1 VDDPMT
7 INALVRD
14 AALALPLA
22 VLALLLILLVRRIRA
37 KAAARRRDRVARVL
51 DPSAAEVAAPSDETP
66 PRDFAKD
73 ARDIATRIEAALAA
87 GNMKPLAG
95 LYLELALCHAKL
107 GDEASRM
114 SALRSAAAHGAQHG
128 PHASH
133 AAARFELAE
142 AAYRLDD
149 LTTACEQWQLAR
161 TAYLEDGQME
171 RHASIEKRMRA
182 NGCPTDWVLTDF

>member
-1 VDDPMT
+1 MRFPLRFWRCCSFCWCAASGPKPPRAVAIASP
-7 INALVRD
+7 VRWTRQ
-14 AALALPLA
+14 
-22 VLALLLILLVRRIRA
+22 RRQ
-37 KAAARRRDRVARVL
+37 VAT
-51 DPSAAEVAAPSDETP
+51 PADETP

-73 ARDIATRIEAALAA
+73 ARDIATRIEVAQAA
-87 GNMKPLAG
+87 GNMQPLAG
-95 LYLELALCHAKL
+95 LYLELAFCHAEL

-114 SALRSAAAHGAQHG
+114 TALRSAAAYGSKHG

-142 AAYRLDD
+142 AAYRLGD

>member
-7 INALVRD
+7 IDALVRD

-22 VLALLLILLVRRIRA
+22 ALALLLILLVRRLRT
-37 KAAARRRDRVARVL
+37 KAAARRRDQVAGVL
-51 DPSAAEVAAPSDETP
+51 DSSALAVTAPANETP

-73 ARDIATRIEAALAA
+73 VQDIATRIEAALAV

-95 LYLELALCHAKL
+95 LYLDLAFCHAKV
-107 GDEASRM
+107 GDEDSRM
-114 SALRSAAAHGAQHG
+114 PALRSAAAYGAQHG

-142 AAYRLDD
+142 AAYRLGD

>member
-7 INALVRD
+7 IDALVRD

-22 VLALLLILLVRRIRA
+22 VLALLLVLLVRRIRA
-37 KAAARRRDRVARVL
+37 KATARRGDRVARAV
-51 DPSAAEVAAPSDETP
+51 DPSAAVTTPSDETP
-66 PRDFAKD
+66 PRDFEKN
-73 ARDIATRIEAALAA
+73 ARDIATRINAALAA

-95 LYLELALCHAKL
+95 LYLDLAFCHAKL
-107 GDEASRM
+107 GDEDSRM
-114 SALRSAAAHGAQHG
+114 SALRSAAAYGAQHG

-142 AAYRLDD
+142 AAHRLGD

>member
-1 VDDPMT
+1 MNNPMT
-7 INALVRD
+7 IDALVRD

-22 VLALLLILLVRRIRA
+22 VLALLLILLVRRVRA
-37 KAAARRRDRVARVL
+37 KAAARRRDRVAGAL
-51 DPSAAEVAAPSDETP
+51 DSSAAEVATPADETP
-66 PRDFAKD
+66 PRDFAND
-73 ARDIATRIEAALAA
+73 ARDIATRIEVAQAA
-87 GNMKPLAG
+87 GNMQPLAG
-95 LYLELALCHAKL
+95 LYLKLAFCHAEL

-114 SALRSAAAHGAQHG
+114 TALRSAAAYGSKHG

-133 AAARFELAE
+133 AAARIELAE
-142 AAYRLDD
+142 AAYRLGD

-171 RHASIEKRMRA
+171 RYASIEKRMRA